1 MSRSRSQGT
10 EVTIVTG
17 AFSVDKTK
25 TIMFTRKRGIN
36 TEIKIYGQTNEQVKV
51 KFLGVWFD
59 AI

>member
-1 MSRSRSQGT
+1 MAICMGLQVS
-10 EVTIVTG
+10 
-17 AFSVDKTK
+17 ADKTK